1 MLEDVLRV
9 AQSSQFLTKRRST
22 NFLGMETDLIKTGFF
37 KRDERIKNP
46 ADFKKLFKNGKK
58 ISIPGAKLFY
68 LENGLGMNRVGF
80 PLMRGYGNAV
90 ERNLSKRYSRE
101 VYRLLKSHLNTGYD
115 MLFLIYPGNDS
126 FHSRCD
132 QIRLLC
138 QKAGLIQ
145 E

>member
-1 MLEDVLRV
+1 
-9 AQSSQFLTKRRST
+9 
-22 NFLGMETDLIKTGFF
+22 METDLMKTGFF

-46 ADFKKLFKNGKK
+46 ADFKKLFKEGKK
-58 ISIPGAKLFY
+58 ISIPGAKLFFS
-68 LENGLGMNRVGF
+68 ENNLGFNRVGF
-80 PLMRGYGNAV
+80 PLIRGYGNAV

-101 VYRLLKSHLNTGYD
+101 VYRLIKSHLNTGYD
-115 MLFLIYPGNDS
+115 MLILIYPGNDS

-138 QKAGLIQ
+138 QKADLFK

>member
-1 MLEDVLRV
+1 MD
-9 AQSSQFLTKRRST
+9 
-22 NFLGMETDLIKTGFF
+22 TDLIETGFF
-37 KRDERIKNP
+37 GRFERKERIKNP
-46 ADFKKLFKNGKK
+46 ADFKTLFKTGKK

-101 VYRLLKSHLNTGYD
+101 VYRLLKSHLNTGYE

-132 QIRLLC
+132 QIRQLC
-138 QKAGLIQ
+138 QKAGLIR

>member
-1 MLEDVLRV
+1 
-9 AQSSQFLTKRRST
+9 
-22 NFLGMETDLIKTGFF
+22 METDLIKTGFF
-37 KRDERIKNP
+37 TREERIKNP
-46 ADFKKLFKNGKK
+46 ADFKKLFKCGKK
-58 ISIPGAKLFY
+58 ISITGAKLFF
-68 LENGLGMNRVGF
+68 LENELGMNRVGF

-101 VYRLLKSHLNTGYD
+101 VYRLFKSHLNTGYD

-126 FHSRCD
+126 FNSRCE

-138 QKAGLIQ
+138 EKAGLIK

>member
-1 MLEDVLRV
+1 M
-9 AQSSQFLTKRRST
+9 
-22 NFLGMETDLIKTGFF
+22 KTGFF

-46 ADFKKLFKNGKK
+46 ADFKKLFKSGKK

-68 LENGLGMNRVGF
+68 LENNLGMNRVGF
-80 PLMRGYGNAV
+80 PLIRGYGNAV

-101 VYRLLKSHLNTGYD
+101 VYRLIKSHLNTGYD

-126 FHSRCD
+126 ISSRCD

-138 QKAGLIQ
+138 PKADLFK